1 MYIRTLFNPYT
12 FLKAKFIRLKK
23 ENKLL
28 KAAAA
33 SSRRS
38 SQQDEI
44 DSASGAGKDD
54 AGDAVFLR
62 QRLVDAQARV
72 TELESE
78 NKSDQRK
85 ILELEA
91 SLKEAAAKEKRDT
104 AANERLK
111 LELKVSG

>member
-1 MYIRTLFNPYT
+1 MHVLFLS
-12 FLKAKFIRLKK
+12 FLQAKFIRLKK

-33 SSRRS
+33 SNRRS

-44 DSASGAGKDD
+44 DSAAGVGKDD
-54 AGDAVFLR
+54 AGSDAVFLR

-72 TELESE
+72 AELESE
-78 NKSDQRK
+78 NKSDQRQ

-91 SLKEAAAKEKRDT
+91 SLKEARAKEKRDA

-111 LELKVSG
+111 SELKVRAFE